1 MRTKLIPLALLA
13 AAALPL
19 EAQGVSDGTVILG
32 PQFVSYKF
40 GSGSGAKTVT
50 ELAIPFAVIVPFGER
65 FSIDLSSAFANAQ
78 VKTAGTTTSSAISG
92 LTDTQLRGNYTLGDN
107 LAVVTLGVNL
117 PTGRYTVP
125 QAEQDAA
132 GQIGS
137 NFLVFPVSSM
147 GSGLAATGG
156 IAVARPVGSWNLGIG
171 GSFRRST
178 QFDAYQLAASNVL
191 RFQPGDEIRVRL
203 GLDRPVGDGQFALGV
218 TYSKFGNNAANDTTF
233 GTGDRALT
241 QASLV
246 RPFGSGDLQVSVWD
260 LYRAKG
266 ELTSGASSP
275 WENVANVNLA
285 LGFNAGNV
293 YVQPSA
299 EERAWQRDGN
309 KAGLLTNLA
318 VRFRFSAGV
327 FSVNPTVGY
336 SIGKLYPEGGGP
348 TTDITGFKGTLLIR
362 VH

>member
-19 EAQGVSDGTVILG
+19 GAQGVSDGTVILG

-50 ELAIPFAVIVPFGER
+50 ELAIPFAVILPFGER
-65 FSIDLSSAFANAQ
+65 FSIDISSAFANAQ
-78 VKTAGTTTSSAISG
+78 VKTEGSSTSSTISG

-107 LAVVTLGVNL
+107 LAVLTLGVNL

-137 NFLVFPVSSM
+137 NFLVFPVPSM
-147 GSGLAATGG
+147 GGGLAATGG

-171 GSFRRST
+171 GSFRKAT
-178 QFDAYQLAASNVL
+178 EFDAYELAAANKL

-203 GLDRPVGDGQFALGV
+203 GLDRPVGDGLFAMGV

-233 GTGDRALT
+233 GTGDRALA
-241 QASLV
+241 QATYA
-246 RPFGSGDLQVSVWD
+246 RPLGSGDLQLQVWD

-266 ELTSGASSP
+266 ELTSGSSSP

-285 LGFNAGNV
+285 IGFNAGNV

-299 EERAWQRDGN
+299 EERIWQRDGT

-318 VRFRFSAGV
+318 VRFRFNTGS

-336 SIGKLYPEGGGP
+336 SIGKLYAEGGGS
-348 TTDITGFKGTLLIR
+348 TTDITGFKATLLIR
-362 VH
+362 LH